1 MVEQAWGGA
10 RGGGVG
16 GAGAGHVIKD
26 CLPAPELRLL
36 TRQKVGKLFLY
47 LYIGSLQVANNLEK

>member
-1 MVEQAWGGA
+1 MT
-10 RGGGVG
+10 GGGDPG
-16 GAGAGHVIKD
+16 GAGAGHIFKD

-36 TRQKVGKLFLY
+36 TRQKVGKLFVY